1 MTRKS
6 SRQGRAATPATHVT
20 RQRRSWIE
28 RSSPAESIEHG
39 RRTRQ
44 LADELYRTGYAL
56 TIEHLVSWLIH
67 EISQPLMATV
77 ATAQAA
83 RRLLG
88 RRRPNLREI
97 GQSIEEVMA
106 YQRRAGK
113 IIQRLRTVLPK
124 REPKRTR
131 LDVTELFLEVVR
143 FLTARGDLQGTRVR
157 LSFPRDPLSVRGARM
172 QLRQVFLNLILSAV
186 EAMRGTPARQRKLWV
201 TAVLAS
207 EPATIHITMR
217 DSTVQAR
224 KADSIRFPGALT
236 RAHLDVTAPG
246 LAVAVAVVAEHGGR
260 IWAKGSRRGAELH
273 VMLPVEPDRST

>member
-39 RRTRQ
+39 RHTRQ

-88 RRRPNLREI
+88 RRRPSLREI

-113 IIQRLRTVLPK
+113 IIQRLRTVLPSVS
-124 REPKRTR
+124 RN
-131 LDVTELFLEVVR
+131 
-143 FLTARGDLQGTRVR
+143 AR
-157 LSFPRDPLSVRGARM
+157 AWM
-172 QLRQVFLNLILSAV
+172 
-186 EAMRGTPARQRKLWV
+186 
-201 TAVLAS
+201 
-207 EPATIHITMR
+207 
-217 DSTVQAR
+217 
-224 KADSIRFPGALT
+224 
-236 RAHLDVTAPG
+236 
-246 LAVAVAVVAEHGGR
+246 
-260 IWAKGSRRGAELH
+260 
-273 VMLPVEPDRST
+273 